1 MSMSQEEI
9 EALMSGAGDIAL
21 DEEEDDSTQPENESG
36 EDSSKSSED
45 NASSEEQNDTTSD
58 SDDTSVASETSED
71 NQEESQEV
79 EESSGDDT
87 LQPEEENY
95 DDILAGIDGIV
106 DDKSEDSQSA
116 QSSDKSENKVES
128 DLKESIDENMY
139 PMPMNNENKVVSQL
153 NQVADDSEEK
163 ASRIFD
169 VLSYILDENND
180 IANYN
185 KTMGEFLIREAK
197 LLNALSEK
205 FPNIKVFQTNLELA
219 NELVDSAE
227 KVNQKIT
234 DENNKIFEAM
244 ELMQY
249 HDINRQKIERVM
261 AVIKKLN
268 SYLNGIF
275 EDETGKPEVQIAKHI
290 PGDDN
295 ETVDAEDLEALINQ
309 FSKEEQSS

>member
-9 EALMSGAGDIAL
+9 EALMSGAGDVSL
-21 DEEEDDSTQPENESG
+21 EDEEESSVQADEQSSQDQSKE
-36 EDSSKSSED
+36 EDSQEGK
-45 NASSEEQNDTTSD
+45 
-58 SDDTSVASETSED
+58 
-71 NQEESQEV
+71 EESQDLKE
-79 EESSGDDT
+79 DDT
-87 LQPEEENY
+87 ASKEQESQEDQQEVQEVAQEDSADNEQESQEDENY

-106 DDKSEDSQSA
+106 DDEEDSESKVA
-116 QSSDKSENKVES
+116 DKQTES
-128 DLKESIDENMY
+128 DLKQTIDESMY

-163 ASRIFD
+163 ASKIFD
-169 VLSYILDENND
+169 VLSYILDENNE
-180 IANYN
+180 IANFN
-185 KTMGEFLIREAK
+185 KSMGEFIIREAQ
-197 LLNALSEK
+197 LLNALSTK

-219 NELVDSAE
+219 NELVQTSE
-227 KVNQKIT
+227 NLNSKLN

-268 SYLNGIF
+268 NYLNGIF
-275 EDETGKPEVQIAKHI
+275 EDESGKPEVQIAKHI